1 MPQECESYKPA
12 LDLRVRN
19 IDIDE
24 GSQKQLRTQRVQ
36 EVSYILADRCGV
48 GNYLVYICSLDR
60 DIFGVFVPTVASK
73 SGWSDVDCEP

>member
-19 IDIDE
+19 IDIDK

-36 EVSYILADRCGV
+36 EVFHILADRCGL

-60 DIFGVFVPTVASK
+60 DILGVFVPTVASK